1 MGKIGEK
8 SGIYSHE
15 TEEAEAEAEADDADD
30 DDVNCSWLEPGTSSK
45 RQFSSRSLL
54 LEGEKIATEV
64 VVVWHSLQPRR
75 CSCRGTIAAS
85 SSSSNGSS
93 CTCTIIIIYGPQL
106 SWSFVPF
113 LLLPLFSLSL
123 FIIVCWWCACL
134 YFCFF
139 FYACACISLGGS
151 RSSSMVI

>member
-1 MGKIGEK
+1 M
-8 SGIYSHE
+8 YSHE
-15 TEEAEAEAEADDADD
+15 TEEAEADDADD
-30 DDVNCSWLEPGTSSK
+30 DDVNCSWLEPGTSSSSK

-54 LEGEKIATEV
+54 VVGEKIATEVVV

-85 SSSSNGSS
+85 SSSNGSS
-93 CTCTIIIIYGPQL
+93 CTCTTIIIIYGPQL

-139 FYACACISLGGS
+139 FFYACACISLGGS